1 MSIADRLDALGRFIV
16 RGKLPA
22 ALLLLAM
29 TIAASIGVLSRVDE
43 GPPIDFTPQ
52 ALFNGDDTNERAL
65 ALREWW
71 GKDDNEV
78 MVLVEGPIFTPEG
91 AALMQSLHAALAADP
106 DVERVDSLVSLGIAA
121 RGEDGVSVKP
131 LLREGMDAA
140 ALSLAAARAASEPGL
155 VGAAVSPDGGAATLR
170 ARLGDD
176 LERVAQLSPAVNR
189 LRDITAAAET
199 PGFSIGATGIPEIRL
214 QIVEQLIRDQLRYL
228 PADAVIF
235 AAVLGLL
242 FRGFVPGLLPLF
254 TVGLAVVWAT
264 GLLLGLGVTFNV
276 LSILI
281 PALVL
286 VIGISDGIHLLT
298 RYREELS
305 VDRDREAAMG
315 RTLRHLASAC
325 FLTSF
330 TTAVGFGS
338 LAVSHSQALQE
349 FGVQSAAAVMVAF
362 GAVVIGLP
370 TMLAWVPAERVIRAR
385 GTEAGKGRLH
395 RGLMALD
402 AAVAARPGR
411 ALGASALF
419 TACAVWIAS
428 GVGTD
433 SHMMELFPDDHEVVR
448 IYSAVVE
455 HGGGVVPV
463 YAHLEADRP
472 GAFREPEILAKIDAL
487 EAVIASR
494 EEIRWTASTAGV
506 LRGVHRA
513 LTGEDAVPDDEALI
527 EQELFVLELGGDQG
541 RLDALV
547 DPDWRV
553 TRILGLSVDAGG
565 HVFNELAE
573 VIQAEGDALFEGTG
587 VTVIPAGDG
596 IVASAGIHRIIDDLF
611 ASVGI
616 AFGIIG
622 VTLLLMLRS
631 ARLAALSM
639 VPNVLPLIITL
650 ATLGVIGADIQT
662 GNVVSFA
669 VALGLAVDDT
679 IHFLARYREELASG
693 KALPEAVRAT
703 FAGAG
708 PALVYT
714 TLLLMA
720 GFSVLAFSSLT
731 PTWHFG
737 VLAVSTLLA
746 ALGADLVVLP
756 ALLHLLD
763 RRSLSR

>member
-1 MSIADRLDALGRFIV
+1 MSIADRLEELGRFIV
-16 RGKLPA
+16 RQKLGA
-22 ALLLLAM
+22 VALLLAL
-29 TIAASIGVLSRVDE
+29 TVAAAGGILSRASE

-65 ALREWW
+65 GLRAWW

-78 MVLVEGPIFTPEG
+78 MVLVEGPVFTPEG
-91 AALMQSLHAALAADP
+91 AALLAGLHAALEADP
-106 DVERVDSLVSLGIAA
+106 DVDRVDSLASLGVAS
-121 RGEDGVSVKP
+121 RGDDGVSVKP
-131 LLREGMDAA
+131 LIRADMDAA
-140 ALSLAAARAASEPGL
+140 ALTAAAARAATEPGL
-155 VGAAVSPDGGAATLR
+155 LGAAVSPDGGAATLR
-170 ARLGDD
+170 ARLDD
-176 LERVAQLSPAVNR
+176 SLERVADLRPAVNR
-189 LRDITAAAET
+189 LRAITAAASA
-199 PGFSIGATGIPEIRL
+199 PGYTVSTTGIPEIRL

-228 PADAVIF
+228 PIDAVIF
-235 AAVLGLL
+235 AVVLGLL
-242 FRGFVPGLLPLF
+242 FRGFVPGLLPLLN
-254 TVGLAVVWAT
+254 VGLAVVWAT
-264 GLLLGLGVTFNV
+264 GLLLGLGITFNV

-298 RYREELS
+298 RYREELAA
-305 VDRDREAAMG
+305 DRDREAAMG

-349 FGVQSAAAVMVAF
+349 FGVQAAAAVMVAF

-370 TMLAWVPAERVIRAR
+370 AMLAWVPAEKVLRAR
-385 GTEAGKGRLH
+385 ARAAGQGRLH
-395 RGLMALD
+395 RALMALD
-402 AAVAARPGR
+402 DAVATRPLR
-411 ALGASALF
+411 ALGLSALF
-419 TACAVWIAS
+419 TAGAVWVAS
-428 GVGTD
+428 DVGTD
-433 SHMMELFPDDHEVVR
+433 SHMMELFPDDHPVVT
-448 IYSAVVE
+448 IYTAVVE
-455 HGGGVVPV
+455 RGGGVVPI
-463 YAHLEADRP
+463 YAHLEATEPDT
-472 GAFREPEILAKIDAL
+472 FRDPAILARVDAL
-487 EAVIASR
+487 EAVIADR
-494 EEIRWTASTAGV
+494 EEIRWTASAAGV
-506 LRGVHRA
+506 LRSIHRT
-513 LTGEDAVPDDEALI
+513 LTGEDVVPDDEALI
-527 EQELFVLELGGDQG
+527 EQELFVLELGGDRG

-547 DPDWRV
+547 DDEWRV

-565 HVFNELAE
+565 HVFNELAG

-616 AFGIIG
+616 AFGIIA
-622 VTLLLMLRS
+622 VTLLVMLRS
-631 ARLAALSM
+631 VRLAALSM
-639 VPNVLPLIITL
+639 VPNALPLVVTL

-679 IHFLARYREELASG
+679 IHFLARYREELSLGASTR
-693 KALPEAVRAT
+693 EAVRAT

-714 TLLLMA
+714 TALLMA

-746 ALGADLVVLP
+746 ALLADLVVLP

-763 RRSLSR
+763 RRPVTR